1 MADLKNKVAVVTGG
15 SRGIGAAIAKRLAG
29 DGATVVVNYARNADA
44 AEAVAKDIR
53 HAGGK
58 AEVVQADISKPN
70 EVRRLID
77 GVAERHGYIDILVNN
92 AGVAEFG
99 SLNAI
104 DEAHIARQFDLNVSG
119 LILTT
124 KAATA
129 VFPPS
134 GGSVINISS
143 AVSAQPLPDASTYS
157 ATKAAVDAVTK
168 SLARELGSKNIRVNS
183 VAPGP
188 VETDMMTSAA
198 DEATINHFVSRIP
211 LARIGQP
218 DDIANAVAFIA
229 SDEASWITGQSL
241 GVDGGI
247 VA

>member
-1 MADLKNKVAVVTGG
+1 MAKLENKVAVVTGG
-15 SRGIGAAIAKRLAG
+15 SRGIGAAIAQRLG
-29 DGATVVVNYARNADA
+29 KDGATVVVNYARNSDA
-44 AEAVAKDIR
+44 AHAVVENIR
-53 HAGGK
+53 QAGGS
-58 AEVVQADISKPN
+58 AEAIQADISKPDD
-70 EVRRLID
+70 VSRLID
-77 GVAERHGYIDILVNN
+77 GVAERYGRIDILVNN

-99 SLNAI
+99 SLSAI
-104 DEAHIARQFDLNVSG
+104 DDAHISRQFNLNVSG

-129 VFPPS
+129 LFPES

-143 AVSAQPLPDASTYS
+143 AVSTQPLPDASTYS

-168 SLARELGSKNIRVNS
+168 SLARELGPKQIRVNS

-188 VETDMMTSAA
+188 VATDMMSAVA
-198 DEATINHFVSRIP
+198 DEATINFFVSRIP

-218 DDIANAVAFIA
+218 DDIANAVSFIV

-247 VA
+247 VV